1 LDWSA
6 AVRVTAYNN
15 APQGALF
22 CRWYIDMKDLFSR
35 SLQTTI
41 IFLVIGGIL
50 ALALGGFF
58 SPSSNQFTASLVTV
72 QTWISSRYLGFQ
84 DFFTAPRDIVT
95 LRAHSAE
102 LEAQISQLQAQV
114 IGLQQRVSET
124 EILAA
129 LVDFSRSNPESTY
142 KAASVIGRDP
152 SPFLHYIIINRGSN
166 DDIRRG
172 MPVVTNQ
179 GLVGRVDAVIADAAR
194 VQLITD
200 PASVVNVRLQNAE
213 TNAVLV
219 GSVTGDVSLDMIS
232 QNVTV
237 KPGDLILTSGLGG
250 GYPPDRIIGQVVT
263 IRTLEYELFQQA
275 TVQSAVDFTRL
286 NIVLVITNFQP
297 VDITP
302 LVPITFP

>member
-1 LDWSA
+1 M
-6 AVRVTAYNN
+6 N
-15 APQGALF
+15 
-22 CRWYIDMKDLFSR
+22 SR

-41 IFLVIGGIL
+41 IFLVVGGIL
-50 ALALGGFF
+50 VLAFSGALGSASRGFT
-58 SPSSNQFTASLVTV
+58 SVLIDT
-72 QTWISSRYLGFQ
+72 QTWISSRFLGFQ
-84 DFFTAPRDIVT
+84 DFVTAPRDIVT
-95 LRAHSAE
+95 LRQRNAE
-102 LEAQISQLQAQV
+102 LEAQVSQLQAQL
-114 IGLQQRVSET
+114 IELQQRVNET

-200 PASVVNVRLQNAE
+200 PASAVNVYLQNAD
-213 TNAVLV
+213 TSAVLY
-219 GSVTGDVSLDMIS
+219 GSVTGDVSLDLIS
-232 QNVTV
+232 QDVTV
-237 KPGDLILTSGLGG
+237 EAGDLILTSGLGG
-250 GYPPDRIIGQVVT
+250 GYPADLIIGQVVT
-263 IRTLEYELFQQA
+263 VRSLEFELFQQA
-275 TVQSAVDFTRL
+275 TVQPAVDFSRL
-286 NIVLVITNFQP
+286 EIVLVITNFRP

-302 LVPITFP
+302 LEPVATPAP

>member
-1 LDWSA
+1 M
-6 AVRVTAYNN
+6 N
-15 APQGALF
+15 
-22 CRWYIDMKDLFSR
+22 SR

-41 IFLVIGGIL
+41 IFLVVGGIL

-58 SPSSNQFTASLVTV
+58 GPASRQFSSVLIEI
-72 QTWISSRYLGFQ
+72 QTWVSSRYLAIQ
-84 DFFTAPRDIVT
+84 DFATAPRDIVS
-95 LRAHSAE
+95 LRTRNDE
-102 LEAQISQLQAQV
+102 LEAQVSQLQAQV
-114 IGLQQRVSET
+114 IELQQRVSET

-142 KAASVIGRDP
+142 KAAAVIGRDP

-200 PASVVNVRLQNAE
+200 PASSINVYLQNAE
-213 TNAVLV
+213 TDAVLT
-219 GSVTGDVSLDMIS
+219 GSVTGDISLDMIS
-232 QNVTV
+232 QDASVEA
-237 KPGDLILTSGLGG
+237 GDLILTSGLGG
-250 GYPPDRIIGQVVT
+250 GYPSDLIIGQVVT
-263 IRTLEYELFQQA
+263 LRSLEFELFQQA
-275 TVQSAVDFTRL
+275 TVQAAVDFTRL
-286 NIVLVITNFQP
+286 EIVLVITNFRP

-302 LVPITFP
+302 LVP

>member
-1 LDWSA
+1 M
-6 AVRVTAYNN
+6 N
-15 APQGALF
+15 
-22 CRWYIDMKDLFSR
+22 SR

-41 IFLVIGGIL
+41 IFLVVGGIL
-50 ALALGGFF
+50 VLAFSGALGSASRG
-58 SPSSNQFTASLVTV
+58 FTAALIDI
-72 QTWISSRYLGFQ
+72 QTWITSRFAGFQ
-84 DFFTAPRDIVT
+84 DFVTAPRDIVT
-95 LRAHSAE
+95 LRQRNAE
-102 LEAQISQLQAQV
+102 LEAQVSQLQAQL
-114 IGLQQRVSET
+114 IELQQRVNET

-200 PASVVNVRLQNAE
+200 PASSVNVYLQNAE
-213 TNAVLV
+213 TSAVLY
-219 GSVTGDVSLDMIS
+219 GSVTGDISLDLIS

-237 KPGDLILTSGLGG
+237 EAGDLILTSGLGG
-250 GYPPDRIIGQVVT
+250 GYPADLIIGQVVT
-263 IRTLEYELFQQA
+263 VRALEFELFQQA
-275 TVQSAVDFTRL
+275 TVQPAVDFSRL
-286 NIVLVITNFQP
+286 EIVLVITNFRP
-297 VDITP
+297 VDIAPLEPATTP
-302 LVPITFP
+302 IP